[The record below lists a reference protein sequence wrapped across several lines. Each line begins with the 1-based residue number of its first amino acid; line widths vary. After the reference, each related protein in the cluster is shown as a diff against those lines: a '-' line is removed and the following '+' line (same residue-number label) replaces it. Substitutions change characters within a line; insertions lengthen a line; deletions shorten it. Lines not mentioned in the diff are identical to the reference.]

1 MSQLINGRVLAE
13 KIKDQLKLRLSQLDK
28 VPCLAM
34 VSVGKNPASEVY
46 LKHKIK
52 ACNQLGIESKEVF
65 LAEKIQEEDLIRKIE
80 QLNNDSTVD
89 AVLIQLPLPEQIQFK
104 NVMLHLDPEK
114 DVDCLHP
121 LNFGQ
126 LCLIEKNGLNLNDQL
141 LPCTPRGIIHLFNS
155 LNLNLSGQKVVIVGR
170 SNLVGKPLSNLL
182 VIMGATVTL
191 CHSQTK
197 NLTDETRQADILIS
211 AVGRPGL
218 ITAPMVK
225 PGAIVIDVGIT
236 RVNDRLLGDVDFES
250 VKDKVQAITPVPGGV
265 GPMTIASLLENT
277 LLLVERKR
285 KSQVL
290 SIKN

>member
-285 KSQVL
+285 KKP

>member
-13 KIKDQLKLRLSQLDK
+13 KIKDQLKFRLGQLDK

-285 KSQVL
+285 KKP